1 MKGLLYEMYLA
12 AGAPSLDEIAATV
25 AADDELPGAPSRD
38 TVRRI
43 ICDPVQ
49 PPHQADAVSVMVA
62 LARRAAADE
71 QAMAS
76 RVRRLWI
83 ETGMARGAGR
93 PIGDFDGQL
102 VVDDLE
108 VHPAL
113 DIGSARDRLG
123 VLPAYIERKFD
134 ASLRAVVDTA
144 ASGRSGIAV
153 LVGGSS
159 TGKTRALWE
168 AVRPLTGKGAWR
180 LWHPIYPTRP
190 DAVLAELDDVAPH
203 TVVWLNEA
211 QNYLR
216 ADSGGEQVAAGL
228 RSLLNDP
235 ARAPVLVLATLW
247 SPHWDALTT
256 RGAHAQAA
264 ELLDGH
270 KIDVPEAFTSA
281 DLAAVAHTAGTD
293 PRLAEAAE
301 CARDGQ
307 ITQYLAGV
315 PFLMDRYRAAPP
327 ATRALV
333 HAAMD
338 ARRLGAGP
346 HIPLA
351 WLAEAAPSYLS
362 DTEWAQ
368 THDDWLQ
375 TALAYG
381 TAPAKGIPGIL
392 VPVKTRAS
400 RGQRTRAGTR
410 PAAGQSI
417 QAAHEPRYQLADYL
431 DQHGRRVRADQ
442 IPPVDFWTAAT
453 AHAHGGNLTALGNAA
468 WTRGLYRDAAQLY
481 KRATAQ
487 GDARAGIRLVEA
499 LHAVHPGDDQA
510 ANWAAA
516 HISSHQPSDAA
527 RLLGALRAA
536 GAHQVAAA
544 LARRAVADCT
554 LDNPVAVSRLLKELR
569 EAGAEDETV
578 VLLGRDPASHVA
590 VDYPYNVHWLVEELL
605 VAAAHEQI
613 DVLAERAA
621 AQCFLRDPGGVIK
634 LMDALLRAGAAEQA
648 LTLAKRAASHMALND
663 SSAVRRLLR
672 ELQDGG
678 AHEQAAALANRAD
691 AYAALRRS
699 GAPSPKNGVNEPPSA
714 RTEPDLHDPA
724 QLAMQLMSLRGAGK
738 KEHALASAERHVP
751 LADLG
756 NPRAVARLLGVLLTV
771 GMEDQVAVLLD
782 RDPAVHVTLDEPVGV
797 ADLLEQLRKAE
808 ARQQAAALA
817 KRAAAHTPDT
827 ALADPWA
834 AARLL
839 KALERAGAHQQ
850 AAVLAERAAAHA
862 SFEAMWAVALLQ
874 RELLKT
880 GARKQSAALVERLT
894 AAGRFEAFIASGDRR
909 ERYRFGREP
918 DGTPAPRWTWED
930 LE

>member
-1 MKGLLYEMYLA
+1 M
-12 AGAPSLDEIAATV
+12 D
-25 AADDELPGAPSRD
+25 RD
-38 TVRRI
+38 R
-43 ICDPVQ
+43 DGP
-49 PPHQADAVSVMVA
+49 
-62 LARRAAADE
+62 
-71 QAMAS
+71 
-76 RVRRLWI
+76 
-83 ETGMARGAGR
+83 GAGR

-113 DIGSARDRLG
+113 DTGAARDRLG

-134 ASLRAVVDTA
+134 ASLRSVVDAA

-168 AVRPLTGKGAWR
+168 AVRPLTVKGAWR

-211 QNYLR
+211 QNYLG

-228 RSLLNDP
+228 RNLLNDP

-281 DLAAVAHTAGTD
+281 DLAAVAHAADTD

-381 TAPAKGIPGIL
+381 TAPAKGIPGIF

-400 RGQRTRAGTR
+400 RGQRTRAAPR

-442 IPPVDFWTAAT
+442 IPPVDFWTAA
-453 AHAHGGNLTALGNAA
+453 AVHAHGGNLTALGYAA

-487 GDARAGIRLVEA
+487 GDAQAAIRLVEA
-499 LHAVHPGDDQA
+499 LHALHPRDDQA

-516 HISSHQPSDAA
+516 HIALHQPSDAA

-590 VDYPYNVHWLVEELL
+590 VDYPYNVHWLVEEFLM
-605 VAAAHEQI
+605 AAAHEQI
-613 DVLAERAA
+613 DALAERAI
-621 AQCFLRDPGGVIK
+621 AQCSFRPPIGVIK
-634 LMDALLRAGAAEQA
+634 LMDALLRAGADEQA
-648 LTLAKRAASHMALND
+648 LALAKRAASHMALYD

-672 ELQDGG
+672 ELQDAG
-678 AHEQAAALANRAD
+678 AHEQAAVLANRAD
-691 AYAALRRS
+691 AYAALQ
-699 GAPSPKNGVNEPPSA
+699 PSAASSSEAGVNEPPSA
-714 RTEPDLHDPA
+714 RTEPDLRDPA
-724 QLAMQLMSLRGAGK
+724 QLAMQLMSFRGAGE
-738 KEHALASAERHVP
+738 KEHALASAEQHVP

-756 NPRAVARLLGVLLTV
+756 NPRAVARLLGVLLTA

-797 ADLLEQLRKAE
+797 ADLLEELRKAE

-817 KRAAAHTPDT
+817 KRAAAHTADT
-827 ALADPWA
+827 ALADPWV

-862 SFEAMWAVALLQ
+862 SLEAMWAVALLQ

-894 AAGRFEAFIASGDRR
+894 AAGRFEVFIASGDRR